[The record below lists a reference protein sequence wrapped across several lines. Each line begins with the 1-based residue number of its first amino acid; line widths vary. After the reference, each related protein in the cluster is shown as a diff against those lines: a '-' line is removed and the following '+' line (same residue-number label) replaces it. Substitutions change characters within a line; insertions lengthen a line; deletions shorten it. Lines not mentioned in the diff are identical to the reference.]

1 MNKNIEVINKDLL
14 AVKFSL
20 LPLIK
25 EIDYTPD
32 EEIPAYEEF
41 GRVTCDGILLLNKDY
56 PAFRIFKDWMPR
68 LMKKKDKQLKREIKA
83 SEALKNKTDWQ
94 VAYSAMLQVEL
105 ERRSKKRGDK

>member
-20 LPLIK
+20 LPFIK

-41 GRVTCDGILLLNKDY
+41 GRVTGEGILILNKDY
-56 PAFRIFKDWMPR
+56 PAFRIFKEWMPR
-68 LMKKKDKQLKREIKA
+68 LMKKKDKLLNKEIKA
-83 SEALKNKTDWQ
+83 TEALKNKTDWQ

-105 ERRSKKRGDK
+105 ERRTKKRGEK

>member
-32 EEIPAYEEF
+32 EEIPLNMQPGVNA
-41 GRVTCDGILLLNKDY
+41 DGGIMILNKEC
-56 PAFRIFKDWMPR
+56 PGFRIYKEWMPKI
-68 LMKKKDKQLKREIKA
+68 MKKKDKQLKREIKA
-83 SEALKNKTDWQ
+83 AEALKSKTDWQ
-94 VAYSAMLQVEL
+94 ITYSAMLQVEL